1 MADAYNV
8 GTVDPQKLSNFIE
21 GNLKANNRAV
31 GSDGK
36 VYNNMESDYV
46 AGNNMLHD
54 FASMLSSD
62 DIELD
67 VEKSKVIENKQ
78 KNTAELASQEE
89 LDPAQEEFFA
99 QLSKKLK
106 LDVVFCKKLF
116 EEELETDDEEKTGK
130 DTSKAAQN
138 KNRDKFMDAFAKAYN
153 PKNTQQTGGL
163 LNKLDK
169 KMELK
174 AVIKKFAKK
183 YKLNPKAIKK
193 SLKPQIKQASKKNN
207 LNGLTKS
214 LKPKI
219 KQASK
224 NNTSKTTAQPFSVQ
238 GVSAVLNP
246 RPTPPKQTPKQPVI
260 AF

>member
-1 MADAYNV
+1 MVDVNDM
-8 GTVDPQKLSNFIE
+8 GIVDPKELANFI
-21 GNLKANNRAV
+21 NS
-31 GSDGK
+31 GSFKGKDGQ
-36 VYNNMESDYV
+36 VYNHMESDYV

-67 VEKSKVIENKQ
+67 AEKSKVIENKQ

-106 LDVVFCKKLF
+106 LDVDFCKTKF
-116 EEELETDDEEKTGK
+116 VEELDTDDEAKTGK
-130 DTSKAAQN
+130 DTSKTAQN

-163 LNKLDK
+163 LDKLDK

-183 YKLNPKAIKK
+183 YKLNPKVIRK
-193 SLKPQIKQASKKNN
+193 SLKPIIKQAGKSKN
-207 LNGLTKS
+207 LTPTTKS
-214 LKPKI
+214 LKSKI
-219 KQASK
+219 PVAKK
-224 NNTSKTTAQPFSVQ
+224 PTHTFSVQ
-238 GVSAVLNP
+238 GVSAVLS
-246 RPTPPKQTPKQPVI
+246 PKQTPPKKVQKI
-260 AF
+260 SGRGF

>member
-1 MADAYNV
+1 MVDTYNM
-8 GTVDPQKLSNFIE
+8 GTVDPQKLSNFI
-21 GNLKANNRAV
+21 KAV

-36 VYNNMESDYV
+36 DMEPDYV

-54 FASMLSSD
+54 FESMLLSD

-78 KNTAELASQEE
+78 KNTAKLASQGE

-106 LDVVFCKKLF
+106 LDVEVCKKGF
-116 EEELETDDEEKTGK
+116 EEELDTDDEAKTSK
-130 DTSKAAQN
+130 DTSKTAQN

-183 YKLNPKAIKK
+183 YKLNPKAIRK

-219 KQASK
+219 KQAGK
-224 NNTSKTTAQPFSVQ
+224 NNKPQTTQPFSIQ
-238 GVSAVLNP
+238 GVSAVLSP
-246 RPTPPKQTPKQPVI
+246 KPTPQPKQAIQRNTRG
-260 AF
+260 F

>member
-1 MADAYNV
+1 LIKN
-8 GTVDPQKLSNFIE
+8 TQ
-21 GNLKANNRAV
+21 AV
-31 GSDGK
+31 GKDRQ
-36 VYNNMESDYV
+36 VYNNMESAYV

-54 FASMLSSD
+54 FESMLKKDGHTDQDLIKLINADNRDPETSKLVDSK
-62 DIELD
+62 
-67 VEKSKVIENKQ
+67 EKS
-78 KNTAELASQEE
+78 NTKEASSEE
-89 LDPAQEEFFA
+89 LDPAREEFFA

-106 LDVVFCKKLF
+106 LSVEVCKKGF
-116 EEELETDDEEKTGK
+116 EEELDTDDEAKTSK
-130 DTSKAAQN
+130 DTSKTAQN

-193 SLKPQIKQASKKNN
+193 SLKLQIKQAGKSNN
-207 LNGLTKS
+207 LINIIKPLK

-219 KQASK
+219 QSI
-224 NNTSKTTAQPFSVQ
+224 KTLAVQ
-238 GVSAVLNP
+238 GVNAVLNP
-246 RPTPPKQTPKQPVI
+246 RPTPPKQTPKQQGR